1 MEQIKR
7 IEKDYEK
14 TDLPEFNSGDLV
26 RVHTKI
32 SEGGKTRIQRFQ
44 GTVIRVRG
52 TGLGKTFTVRKMT
65 EGVGVERTFP
75 LNSPNISKI
84 ELLRR
89 GKVRRSKLYYLRQR
103 RGKAARIEEK
113 R

>member
-1 MEQIKR
+1 MDPVKI
-7 IEKDYEK
+7 IEKSYEK
-14 TDLPEFNSGDLV
+14 QDLPEFNSGDLV
-26 RVHTKI
+26 QVHTKI
-32 SEGGKTRIQRFQ
+32 VEGGKTRIQRFQ

-52 TGLGKTFTVRKMT
+52 AGLSKTFTVRKIT

-89 GKVRRSKLYYLRQR
+89 GKVRRSKLYYLRER

>member
-1 MEQIKR
+1 MDLIR
-7 IEKDYEK
+7 NIEKEFEK
-14 TDLPEFNSGDLV
+14 KNQPEFNAGDLI

-32 SEGGKTRIQRFQ
+32 VEGGKTRIQRFQ
-44 GTVIRVRG
+44 GTVIRTRG
-52 TGLGKTFTVRKMT
+52 VGLGKTFTVRKVT

-75 LNSPNISKI
+75 INSPNISKI
-84 ELLRR
+84 ELLRK
-89 GKVRRSKLYYLRQR
+89 GKVRRAKLYYLRER

>member
-1 MEQIKR
+1 MIKSV
-7 IEKDYEK
+7 EKEYEK
-14 TDLPEFNSGDLV
+14 ADLPDISPGDLI

-32 SEGGKTRIQRFQ
+32 VEGGKSRIQRFE
-44 GTVIRVRG
+44 GTVTRTKGV
-52 TGLGKTFTVRKMT
+52 GLSRTFTVRKVT
-65 EGVGVERTFP
+65 EGVGVEKTFP
-75 LNSPNISKI
+75 INSPNISKI

-89 GKVRRSKLYYLRQR
+89 GKVRRSKLYYLRKR

>member
-1 MEQIKR
+1 MDLMKVV
-7 IEKDYEK
+7 EKEYEK
-14 TDLPEFNSGDLV
+14 TDIPSFAPGDLV

-32 SEGGKTRIQRFQ
+32 VEGGKSRIQRFQ
-44 GTVIRVRG
+44 GTVIMTKG
-52 TGLGKTFTVRKMT
+52 DGLTKTFTVRKVT

-75 LNSPNISKI
+75 IHSPNVSKI
-84 ELLRR
+84 ELLRK
-89 GKVRRSKLYYLRQR
+89 GKVRRAKILYLRER

>member
-1 MEQIKR
+1 MDPIKS
-7 IEKDYEK
+7 IEKEYESK
-14 TDLPEFNSGDLV
+14 DTPAFASGDLV

-32 SEGGKTRIQRFQ
+32 TEGGKTRIQRFQ

-52 TGLGKTFTVRKMT
+52 VGLSKTFTVRKVA

-75 LNSPNISKI
+75 MNSPNISKI

>member
-1 MEQIKR
+1 MDAMKN
-7 IEKDYEK
+7 IEREYEK
-14 TDLPEFNSGDLV
+14 QDLPEFSSGDLI

-32 SEGGKTRIQRFQ
+32 VEGGKTRIQRFQ
-44 GTVIRVRG
+44 GTVVRIRG
-52 TGLGKTFTVRKMT
+52 IGLSKTFTVRKVT
-65 EGVGVERTFP
+65 EGVGVERTSP
-75 LNSPNISKI
+75 LNSPNISKV

-89 GKVRRSKLYYLRQR
+89 GKVRRSKLYYLREL

>member
-1 MEQIKR
+1 MDAIKN
-7 IEKDYEK
+7 IEKEYEK
-14 TDLPEFNSGDLV
+14 QDLPEFSSGDLV

-32 SEGGKTRIQRFQ
+32 AEGGKTRIQRFQ
-44 GTVIRVRG
+44 GTVIKIRG
-52 TGLGKTFTVRKMT
+52 VGLSKMFTVRKVT

-89 GKVRRSKLYYLRQR
+89 GKVRRSKLYYLRER

>member
-1 MEQIKR
+1 MDEIKN
-7 IEKDYEK
+7 IEKAYMK
-14 TDLPEFNSGDLV
+14 SDLPEFGPGDLV

-32 SEGGKTRIQRFQ
+32 VEGGKTRIQRFQ
-44 GTVIRVRG
+44 GTVIKIRG
-52 TGLGKTFTVRKMT
+52 VGLGRTFTVRKVT

-75 LNSPNISKI
+75 ANSPNVSKI

-89 GKVRRSKLYYLRQR
+89 GKVRRSKLYYLRER

>member
-1 MEQIKR
+1 MDPIKSV
-7 IEKDYEK
+7 EKEYESK
-14 TDLPEFNSGDLV
+14 DLPTFGSGDLV

-32 SEGGKTRIQRFQ
+32 FEGGKTRIQRFQ

-52 TGLGKTFTVRKMT
+52 IGLSKTFTVRKVS

-89 GKVRRSKLYYLRQR
+89 GKVRRSKLYYLRER

>member
-1 MEQIKR
+1 MDPIKR
-7 IEKDYEK
+7 VEKDYESK
-14 TDLPEFNSGDLV
+14 DLPAFGSGDLV

-52 TGLGKTFTVRKMT
+52 VGLSKTFTVRKVT

-89 GKVRRSKLYYLRQR
+89 GKVRRSKLYYLRER

>member
-1 MEQIKR
+1 MDPVKS
-7 IEKDYEK
+7 IEKEYEK
-14 TDLPEFNSGDLV
+14 LDLPEFGSGDLIL
-26 RVHTKI
+26 VHTKI
-32 SEGGKTRIQRFQ
+32 EESGKTRIQRFQ
-44 GTVIRVRG
+44 GTVIRTKGV
-52 TGLGKTFTVRKMT
+52 GLGKTFTVRKVT
-65 EGVGVERTFP
+65 EGVGVERTFL

-103 RGKAARIEEK
+103 RGKAAKIEEK